1 MGRIVDLFSEVASE
15 ADVGAG
21 GITLPPDAYERLR
34 EEWEE
39 EDIEDALKLVH
50 ENLLQT
56 ELAESAD
63 SLSARMVELLGEYGS
78 TGGFLRAQEEGAVLG
93 IDVIGQLARRVAR
106 LEEVLASYR
115 DDPPPD
121 RRAFEA
127 LRRRL
132 MNLGIEEEM
141 DVDDEVALLPEPA
154 EEEEDDN
161 G

>member
-15 ADVGAG
+15 ADVGAH
-21 GITLPPDAYERLR
+21 GITLPPEAFERLR
-34 EEWEE
+34 EAWEE

-63 SLSARMVELLGEYGS
+63 SLSTRMVGLLGEYGS
-78 TGGFLRAQEEGAVLG
+78 TGGFLRAQEGGAVLS

-106 LEEVLASYR
+106 LEEVLHSYR

-121 RRAFEA
+121 GRGFEA

-141 DVDDEVALLPEPA
+141 DVDVEAPALPAGDEDEND
-154 EEEEDDN
+154 EE
-161 G
+161 